1 MVPCPLTT
9 DMTLQQV
16 LMSMNQ
22 IPAGGT
28 NCSSPMIWAQRT
40 NTAADVFLVFTG
52 NETYAGGV
60 RPAVALREYRKK
72 MDIPAKL
79 IVCGMT
85 SNGFTV
91 ADPDDR
97 GMLDMCGF
105 DTGALDVIRNFT
117 LDVI

>member
-1 MVPCPLTT
+1 
-9 DMTLQQV
+9 
-16 LMSMNQ
+16 MSMNQ